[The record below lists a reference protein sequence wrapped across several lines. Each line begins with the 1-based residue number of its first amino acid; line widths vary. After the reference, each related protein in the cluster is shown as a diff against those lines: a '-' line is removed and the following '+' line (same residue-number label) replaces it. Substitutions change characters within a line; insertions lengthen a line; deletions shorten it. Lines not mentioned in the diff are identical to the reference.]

1 MKKLSFTLALIMV
14 VSLLALPAMA
24 SNDGTDVVQTRAATY
39 AFRTIDAGTVTVNAS
54 VILSIDNPN
63 NPEDYVRIVQN
74 ILFYYRAAHPNV
86 NCHPGDIDGQYGQQT
101 DSAVRAF
108 QAAEGLTS
116 DGDVGPNTWDAM
128 YDFYVLE
135 DLVLRL
141 Y

>member
-1 MKKLSFTLALIMV
+1 MGSEMCIRD
-14 VSLLALPAMA
+14 S
-24 SNDGTDVVQTRAATY
+24 
-39 AFRTIDAGTVTVNAS
+39 
-54 VILSIDNPN
+54 
-63 NPEDYVRIVQN
+63 
-74 ILFYYRAAHPNV
+74 RAAHPNV

-116 DGDVGPNTWDAM
+116 DGDVGPNTWEAM